1 MDRFSV
7 PQVYFR
13 QQTSKAAEE
22 DGKMPS
28 NPLVAPQLIANA
40 RMLYLDWVPEDPAAT
55 RSLVPEGLKPE
66 ARGCVYLNQYIVDD
80 PAQTSNG
87 GLPGSFGAYSLTY
100 LGVDLEGLDAQPST
114 PGRWWTHYFNSSPDM
129 IDYALQRGVLAAAG
143 ETVFEWKGDELIA
156 TTLVGG
162 KPVIRTSST
171 ARVGAGAHANGQ
183 LRYVTRVD
191 GVLVSGRY
199 PFVMKAAVDFKVS
212 AIEFLDKSHPV
223 YALRPK
229 QPLDV
234 TFGFYSPD
242 ITFCYPGGEGP
253 LNTKPHGV

>member
-1 MDRFSV
+1 MS
-7 PQVYFR
+7 
-13 QQTSKAAEE
+13 
-22 DGKMPS
+22 S

-100 LGVDLEGLDAQPST
+100 LGVDLEGLDAQPGT

-129 IDYALQRGVLAAAG
+129 IDYALQRGVPAAAG
-143 ETVFEWKGDELIA
+143 ETAFEWKGDELIA

-162 KPVIRTSST
+162 KPLIRTSST
-171 ARVGAGAHANGQ
+171 VRIGAGARANGQ
-183 LRYVTRVD
+183 LRYVTRVE
-191 GVLVSGRY
+191 GVLMSGRY
-199 PFVMKAAVDFKVS
+199 PFVMNVAAGFKVD
-212 AIEFLDKSHPV
+212 ALEFLDKSHPV

-229 QPLDV
+229 PPLDRHLRLLFAGHRV
-234 TFGFYSPD
+234 LLPRRRRSAQHQPARRVNSPF
-242 ITFCYPGGEGP
+242 TE
-253 LNTKPHGV
+253 